1 MSESS
6 QITREEVAHVAHLA
20 RIELTEAEL
29 DHLRSDL
36 DAILEH
42 VKVVQSVVDADT
54 PAMSHPIPVTNV
66 FRLDL
71 NVAGLT
77 ADEALAGA
85 PESEEQRFLVPRIL
99 GED

>member
-66 FRLDL
+66 FRPDL